1 MFLIVSVIRQ
11 RPLLFSLS
19 LLLSLSLSHP
29 SLLLYHS
36 SGVSLVLSL
45 PPHLSVV
52 CKVSPAF
59 FALAF
64 IISLFRLPILT
75 TNLHANN
82 FFNFATSH
90 TYTQIGRHPAQ
101 PHTRV
106 SPQLA
111 LISSSMRLAKSF
123 CGSSPA
129 QQQKERKFLSL
140 VFWHSGILLA
150 IGKDL
155 ALIYDLNEHISC
167 DPKSFNDPK
176 GLTRTLAH
184 THAQP

>member
-1 MFLIVSVIRQ
+1 MSQSLGSV
-11 RPLLFSLS
+11 LFCSLS
-19 LLLSLSLSHP
+19 SLSTSFSLSHP

-36 SGVSLVLSL
+36 FGVSLVLSL
-45 PPHLSVV
+45 PPRLSVV

-64 IISLFRLPILT
+64 IISLFRLPILQQIYMQIT
-75 TNLHANN
+75 FSTLPLH
-82 FFNFATSH
+82 TH
-90 TYTQIGRHPAQ
+90 TQIGRSPAQ
-101 PHTRV
+101 QHTRV

-140 VFWHSGILLA
+140 VFLAFGHFIGNRQRSGIN
-150 IGKDL
+150 IRFK
-155 ALIYDLNEHISC
+155 
-167 DPKSFNDPK
+167 
-176 GLTRTLAH
+176 
-184 THAQP
+184 

>member
-1 MFLIVSVIRQ
+1 MSQSLGSV
-11 RPLLFSLS
+11 LFCSLS
-19 LLLSLSLSHP
+19 SSSTSLSLSHP

-90 TYTQIGRHPAQ
+90 THTHKDREKPCTV
-101 PHTRV
+101 PHTCV
-106 SPQLA
+106 ASIGTYQL
-111 LISSSMRLAKSF
+111 IDEVGK
-123 CGSSPA
+123 
-129 QQQKERKFLSL
+129 KFLRLIASTATKRTKVSL
-140 VFWHSGILLA
+140 TCFLAFGHFIGNRQRSGIN
-150 IGKDL
+150 IRFK
-155 ALIYDLNEHISC
+155 
-167 DPKSFNDPK
+167 
-176 GLTRTLAH
+176 
-184 THAQP
+184 